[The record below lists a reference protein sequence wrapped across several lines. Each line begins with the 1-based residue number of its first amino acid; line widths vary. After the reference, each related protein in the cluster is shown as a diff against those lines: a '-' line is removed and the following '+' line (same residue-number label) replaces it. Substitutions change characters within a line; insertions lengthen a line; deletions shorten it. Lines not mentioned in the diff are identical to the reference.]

1 MDNRKENHMEQLELN
16 FNDDPQLD
24 VAIAVW
30 EEGDDIPFDLEAD
43 LLAKGY
49 DVRALREQHM
59 A

>member
-1 MDNRKENHMEQLELN
+1 MGKLERN
-16 FNDDPQLD
+16 FNDDPQMD

-49 DVRALREQHM
+49 DVQALREQYQP
-59 A
+59 